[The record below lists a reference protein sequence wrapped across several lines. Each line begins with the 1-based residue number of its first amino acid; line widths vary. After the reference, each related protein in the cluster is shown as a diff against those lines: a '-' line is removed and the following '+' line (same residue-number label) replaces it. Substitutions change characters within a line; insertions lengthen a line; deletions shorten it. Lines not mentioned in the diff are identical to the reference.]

1 MLQSNTVR
9 GILAHGV
16 TNAPPLGRAER
27 TPIAFEMARGD
38 GFDGGGRNGASA
50 GATGRGGSGKPEGA
64 SSRNAPPTRSLRER
78 LGAIR
83 NVPPFLALIWKTS
96 RLLTAGTLLLR
107 LVRAVLPVAT
117 LYVGKLIIDE
127 VMAHAPT
134 VGSPTNVREWL
145 ANASSHRMLWLLGA
159 EFGLAVLSDL
169 LGRMV
174 SLFDSL
180 LSEQFSNTTS
190 IRLMEHAATL
200 DLEDF
205 EDSEQQDK
213 LERARRQ
220 ASGRMSLMSQLFGQ
234 VQDLITIISFA
245 AGMVV
250 FAPWLIAL
258 LFVALIPAFLGEAYF
273 NERSYA
279 LAFSRTADR
288 RELDYVRMTGASVE
302 TAKEVKIFGLNAFLI
317 DRYRRLSHD
326 FYLAN
331 RRLAIKRA
339 SWGGMLTALGTAGYY
354 VAYAYI
360 VWRTVAGQFTIGD
373 LTFLA
378 GSFRRLR
385 GLLEGLLI
393 GFTQTASQALYL
405 DDLFSFFTITPSIAS
420 PKHPRAFPSPIAH
433 GIVFEA
439 VGFKYPDAERWAV
452 RHLSFRLQAGEVLAL
467 VGENGAGKTTL
478 VKLLARL
485 YDPVEGRI
493 LLDGHDLRDYDL
505 DELRANIGVIFQD
518 FVRYDMTVGE
528 NIAVGRIDARDD
540 RPRIVASADRSLASG
555 VIAKL
560 PRGYDQQVGKR
571 FRTGV
576 DLSGGEWQKVAI
588 ARAYMRDAQLLILD
602 EPTAA
607 LDARAEFEVFQRF
620 KELSAGKTGVLI
632 SHRFSTVRMADRI
645 LVLENGT
652 VESEGTHLELVAQ
665 GGRYAELF
673 ELQAAGY
680 R

>member
-1 MLQSNTVR
+1 
-9 GILAHGV
+9 
-16 TNAPPLGRAER
+16 
-27 TPIAFEMARGD
+27 MARSGTSAN
-38 GFDGGGRNGASA
+38 GSSGEGGRGGGGGGGGRGGGGGGGGGGGAL
-50 GATGRGGSGKPEGA
+50 
-64 SSRNAPPTRSLRER
+64 PPTRTLRER

-83 NVPPFLALIWKTS
+83 NVPPFLKLIWQTS
-96 RLLTAGTLLLR
+96 RVLTAGSVLLR
-107 LVRAVLPVAT
+107 LVKAVLPVMT

-127 VMAHAPT
+127 VMAHAAGP
-134 VGSPTNVREWL
+134 GSPTTVRDWI
-145 ANASSHRMLWLLGA
+145 AAASSHRMLWLLGA
-159 EFGLAVLSDL
+159 EFGLAVLSDA
-169 LGRMV
+169 LGRLV
-174 SLFDSL
+174 SLVDSL
-180 LSEQFSNTTS
+180 LAEQFSNTTS
-190 IRLMEHAATL
+190 VRLMQHAATL

-220 ASGRMSLMSQLFGQ
+220 ASGRNPLMSQLFGQ
-234 VQDLITIISFA
+234 VQDLITIVSFA

-250 FAPWLIAL
+250 FSPWLIVL
-258 LFVALIPAFLGEAYF
+258 LVVALIPAFLGEAYF

-279 LAFSRTADR
+279 LAYSRTADR

-302 TAKEVKIFGLNAFLI
+302 TAKEVKIFGLNPFLI
-317 DRYRRLSHD
+317 DRYARLAND

-331 RRLAIKRA
+331 RKLAITRA
-339 SWGGMLTALGTAGYY
+339 WWGGLLTALGTGGYY
-354 VAYAYI
+354 VAYAFI

-393 GFTQTASQALYL
+393 GFTYTASQALYL
-405 DDLFSFFTITPSIAS
+405 DDLFSFFTITPRILS
-420 PKHPRAFPSPIAH
+420 PAHPRTFPTPIRD
-433 GIVFEA
+433 GLVFED

-452 RHLSFRLQAGEVLAL
+452 RHLNFTLRAGEVLAL

-493 LLDGHDLRDYDL
+493 LLDGYDLKDYDL
-505 DELRANIGVIFQD
+505 EQLRANIGVIFQD
-518 FVRYDMTVGE
+518 FVRYNMTVGE
-528 NIAVGRIDARDD
+528 NIAVGRIEARDD
-540 RPRIVASADRSLASG
+540 RARIAESAERSLASG

-560 PRGYDQQVGKR
+560 ARGYDQQLGKR

-588 ARAYMRDAQLLILD
+588 ARAYMRNAQLLILD

-607 LDARAEFEVFQRF
+607 LDARAEYEVFERF
-620 KELSAGKTGVLI
+620 KELSDGKTGVLI
-632 SHRFSTVRMADRI
+632 SHRFSSVRMADRI
-645 LVLENGT
+645 LVLENGA
-652 VESEGTHLELVAQ
+652 VESEGTHDELLAMR
-665 GGRYAELF
+665 GRYAELF